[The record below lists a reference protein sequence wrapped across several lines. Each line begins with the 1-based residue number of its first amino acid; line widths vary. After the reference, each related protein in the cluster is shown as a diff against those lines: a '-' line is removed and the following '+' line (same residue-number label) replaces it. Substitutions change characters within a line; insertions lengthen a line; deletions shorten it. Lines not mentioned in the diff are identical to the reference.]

1 MAGIVLEKGKT
12 IYSYGQPMTALHLI
26 TNGKVDVSYPGGSYT
41 LGKGD
46 VISICEICS
55 EIHLLGYTTLEDTTI
70 LTYPLTSLDSL
81 NDILQKH
88 PDVARLFCL
97 SCFRQINILL
107 NRSSISELNC
117 SELYRTLTDDIAT
130 YNTLCSRYRLQARS
144 LEHFD
149 ELNAFLGDDSPDIWL
164 NGYYMGLSR
173 ILASDNYRILVQE
186 SDLSIGMLRK
196 GSLDFRRTYQS
207 LEEQFHYLQQ
217 VGSFYFR
224 ESGNDLFDFYTSL
237 FYKLGQDNEDSKA
250 VYDRIH
256 RMLSKAGDLSFIDQE
271 LFASRSQTFQSSLN
285 LMESKDSAEAGS
297 SGDSEILGKLA
308 GSLNTILDYA
318 GSDLDTVTSF
328 RQHVHA
334 YKLLS
339 DRASQDQDVALLR
352 RQLTEEFYLLYSL
365 LFTQTLEQ
373 PNIPMPVKMFLYFG
387 YVDEELAG
395 LKNAVTLYRIA
406 EAMSDHSDIGV
417 YTFYDWLMAIFRGKK
432 SPSRNEFDQDYSDY
446 IHKQKVGGNI
456 TDAELK
462 ALENNP
468 MAKVNY
474 ELRNMFPQVN
484 KITFGRITTF
494 CPLFCAEYC
503 TFEAFIIMPSA
514 PCEIKTYKQWLIGSL
529 NKIVRS
535 LRLLVGIYNTP
546 LHVRPVSY
554 PMTKGYSAKSWF
566 LTSEELYTILEY
578 YTLSILSSIYKL
590 LQCPIGTFFTECIEV
605 LHLKLIQISPMMSPA
620 QSGRRR

>member
-285 LMESKDSAEAGS
+285 LMIPLRQVLP
-297 SGDSEILGKLA
+297 EI
-308 GSLNTILDYA
+308 
-318 GSDLDTVTSF
+318 
-328 RQHVHA
+328 
-334 YKLLS
+334 
-339 DRASQDQDVALLR
+339 
-352 RQLTEEFYLLYSL
+352 
-365 LFTQTLEQ
+365 
-373 PNIPMPVKMFLYFG
+373 P
-387 YVDEELAG
+387 
-395 LKNAVTLYRIA
+395 
-406 EAMSDHSDIGV
+406 
-417 YTFYDWLMAIFRGKK
+417 
-432 SPSRNEFDQDYSDY
+432 
-446 IHKQKVGGNI
+446 
-456 TDAELK
+456 
-462 ALENNP
+462 
-468 MAKVNY
+468 
-474 ELRNMFPQVN
+474 
-484 KITFGRITTF
+484 
-494 CPLFCAEYC
+494 
-503 TFEAFIIMPSA
+503 
-514 PCEIKTYKQWLIGSL
+514 
-529 NKIVRS
+529 RS
-535 LRLLVGIYNTP
+535 LASLPDR
-546 LHVRPVSY
+546 
-554 PMTKGYSAKSWF
+554 
-566 LTSEELYTILEY
+566 
-578 YTLSILSSIYKL
+578 
-590 LQCPIGTFFTECIEV
+590 
-605 LHLKLIQISPMMSPA
+605 
-620 QSGRRR
+620 